1 MIAVRIAFAIVVSAV
16 PFEYL
21 AHLVT
26 VPVQVGGAEAR
37 FVFDTG
43 IGVTLISRSLAARA
57 GCVPDGS
64 AYTGRPMSG
73 QPVTVPLGSLGALS
87 VGGRRCDDVAVGILD
102 MGELAGLEGIDG
114 FLSLS
119 HFRSVPVTVDY
130 PAGVL
135 VVEDG
140 ESLARRLEAGV
151 PAEVRVELDGCSTS
165 VFVSLDLPGGR
176 AVTVE
181 VDTGSDVLILDEAA
195 AAHLGADLDGPDV
208 RRDDGR
214 DETGQVFTRYFTTLR
229 GSVSVAGAPGIGQ
242 ADPAVMFQKI
252 IYDGLAGNAFLRN
265 FAVTYDLPGT
275 RMIFAPGY
283 PA

>member
-1 MIAVRIAFAIVVSAV
+1 MVSAV
-16 PFEYL
+16 PFDYL

-26 VPVQVGGAEAR
+26 VPVQVGGTEAR

-43 IGVTLISRSLAARA
+43 IGVTLVSRSLSARA
-57 GCVPDGS
+57 GCLPDGS
-64 AYTGRPMSG
+64 DYTGRRMSG
-73 QPVTVPLGSLGALS
+73 QPVTVPLGSLSSLS
-87 VGGRRCDDVAVGILD
+87 VAGRRCDDVAVGILD
-102 MGELAGLEGIDG
+102 MGEMAGLEGIDG
-114 FLSLS
+114 FLSLG

-135 VVEDG
+135 VVEDA
-140 ESLARRLEAGV
+140 ESLARRVQAGV
-151 PAEVRVELDGCSTS
+151 PVEVRVELDGCSTS

-176 AVTVE
+176 PVSVE
-181 VDTGSDVLILDEAA
+181 VDTGSDVLILDESAA
-195 AAHLGADLDGPDV
+195 AQVGADLDGPNV
-208 RRDDGR
+208 RRDEGS
-214 DETGQVFTRYFTTLR
+214 DETGHVFTRYFTTLH
-229 GSVSVAGAPGIGQ
+229 GPVSVTGAAGIRQ

-275 RMIFAPGY
+275 RMIFASGE